1 LPGAAIHKV
10 TAEFCLS
17 GSFDDYD
24 AAAQTA
30 IKTVL
35 AKDAAVQTNAVSLSI
50 VPGSVLVTANLFF
63 GSQSGA
69 DFAVSQLTEGALS
82 STSALEA
89 AINAQFTAA
98 QLDVTTTVH
107 DLIAPFVVDASGS
120 SSGAIIGAAAGGGAV
135 LLLLIAVVS
144 YYKLWR
150 RAKPN
155 AKPQSLT
162 KIGRGAQSGWLWPSA
177 TVQAGAESAE
187 EIAEEVVKKGPREIV
202 PTLKEMDDKLTQE
215 LGLSSSLNLMQ
226 RIDQACA
233 QLSLEQVTQD
243 MPLCDKAHRC
253 WVEIGTGSRYD
264 V

>member
-1 LPGAAIHKV
+1 M
-10 TAEFCLS
+10 LS
-17 GSFDDYD
+17 GSVDDYD

-30 IKTVL
+30 IMTVL
-35 AKDAAVQTNAVSLSI
+35 AKDADVQTNAVSLSI

-98 QLDVTTTVH
+98 QLDVTTAVH
-107 DLIAPFVVDASGS
+107 DLIAPFVVDASGSSSS

-253 WVEIGTGSRYD
+253 WVEIGNGSRYD